1 MSHDTVAT
9 DDDDKA
15 DSPAASGK
23 REKKW
28 GEREEINF
36 TGIFLVENKECL
48 RIEIVPRH
56 AKKKKKKKKVKIIDF
71 DDRNNFES

>member
-9 DDDDKA
+9 DDDDRADTA

-23 REKKW
+23 REEKW
-28 GEREEINF
+28 GERREEINF

-48 RIEIVPRH
+48 RIGIVPRH
-56 AKKKKKKKKVKIIDF
+56 AKKKKVKIIDF
-71 DDRNNFES
+71 DDRNN